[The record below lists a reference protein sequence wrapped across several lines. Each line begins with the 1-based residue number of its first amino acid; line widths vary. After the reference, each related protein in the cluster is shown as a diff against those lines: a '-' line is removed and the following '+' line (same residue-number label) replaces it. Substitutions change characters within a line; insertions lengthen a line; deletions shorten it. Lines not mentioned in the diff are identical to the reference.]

1 MTDRPLLMAREA
13 IENPIFTKSSQNQY
27 IDDLES
33 KYQKVLI
40 RKELKRQ
47 STERK
52 KTGTVVTPLELILGD
67 NAEKLC

>member
-1 MTDRPLLMAREA
+1 MARET
-13 IENPIFTKSSQNQY
+13 IDNPIFTKSSLNQNV
-27 IDDLES
+27 DDLES